1 MNIRKNM
8 VGVAVLAAGQSGLV
22 LADSEESFEAPTIVA
37 DLPASG
43 SGFAHG
49 GSVAAAADIV
59 VVGRPFDGG
68 SDSDGGAVDVF
79 RRVATDATLDGVP
92 WEWVFWCRLQP
103 DVPMAGSRFGNS
115 VAVDGMRVVVGG
127 WSDDRVDV
135 NAGAAWVFD
144 IPETAQDVVVSTAML
159 VPSEQIA
166 GDYFG
171 WDVDIDGDVIA
182 VGSWGVD
189 VTEEGD
195 HAGAVWVFEKEGA
208 DFVVSQ
214 QLTADDAMAGD
225 RFGSAIS
232 IEGDTLLVGAPYR
245 SDESGSVY
253 SFRKGQAGWI
263 QVQRVDSPEGHA
275 NEHFGSAL
283 KRVVGTGEGLGGLA
297 VGAPGDGELG
307 PLAGAAWAFPAL
319 GGGLFDTG
327 ESIKILIDGGGP
339 WDRAGSSITG
349 FESHHQD
356 EDGDEGI
363 ILLGVPGW
371 RNPSNGAVEGAVF
384 VGVIDEGQ
392 LEGEGSFR
400 LGLISADGGSLG
412 TDVAVVQSSVPEWG
426 FETLTL
432 MVGAPGRLGGLGAAT
447 LVDMPRADRD
457 GDCNGDGRFDPME
470 VLFDPAAH
478 DCDGDGQHDACQL
491 YHDDQWIDCDMDGQI
506 DSCQIADDPSLD
518 CDSNGRLDT
527 CQMLDDPSHDCDIDG
542 MLDSCQVASD
552 PGLYDCDAD
561 GVLDGCQV
569 ANDPAQYD
577 CDTNGVLDSCEIAA
591 DPAVVDC
598 NGDGSLDSC
607 QIVDDPSFYD
617 CDSNGQLDTCD
628 IEADPS
634 FDCNG
639 DGSLDSCQI
648 VDDPSFYDCDSNG
661 QLDSCEMAVDPTGL
675 DCDSDG
681 HLDSC
686 EIASDPAIDCNA
698 DGILDSC
705 QVASDPGLYDCDADG
720 VLDGCQIAND
730 PAQYDCDTN
739 GVLDSCE
746 IAADPAVADCN
757 GDGMLDICTIAVN
770 PAADCDGNGTLD
782 ECESPSFALPA
793 YWMTE
798 RFVNGIDLG
807 GGGGRFMPTGNALP
821 PFWQFCTVNA
831 GDVWIDPSSHTRI
844 FMTDDD
850 SVQHTLPFPFTYA
863 GQTWN
868 DVYVGSNGYLTFGS
882 PDTTYIES
890 LTSHFDRPR
899 ISGLF
904 DDLDPSQGGQVLVGV
919 GPGGSFVVT
928 WWQVPEYAMPG
939 TSNIVQIIL
948 HPNDVIE
955 ASYPALTATSAIAG
969 LSEGGGV
976 PPEFNSTDLS
986 DAFDCVAHATIG
998 GDCNENGVP
1007 DSCES
1012 SPIGDPLWGVEH
1024 FAGDFDLGYT
1034 LVRWTPTGSSVPPRW
1049 QVCSESIS
1057 VLPEITTSHSYVQL
1071 YDDDSILYPIGF
1083 PFPYADTTWNDLY
1096 IGSNGYVT
1104 FGTGDVSLDPSL
1116 YAHFALPRISGFMAD
1131 LNPDTGGG
1139 VFAGTSLNGA
1149 FVVTWQDVMLF
1160 NGTQDV
1166 DMQMLLHPSGIVEIA
1181 WLSSVSAE
1189 VVVGL
1194 SDLTAIPYGFAQT
1207 DLSATG
1213 STCELLQPGD
1223 DCNGNGTL
1231 DGIEIALGCAL
1242 DSDMD
1247 GIPDEC
1253 QGGFLGGFV
1262 GTCTRDVTGD
1272 GAVDVHDLLRLLQV
1286 WGTVK
1291 LGGIDARCDLA
1302 PPKGDLLVNAQD
1314 LIELLQAMQDG
1325 CEQ

>member
-22 LADSEESFEAPTIVA
+22 LADSEESFAAPTIVA
-37 DLPASG
+37 DMPASG
-43 SGFAHG
+43 TGFAHG

-79 RRVATDATLDGVP
+79 RRVATDATLEGVP

-171 WDVDIDGDVIA
+171 WDVDIDGDVIV

-232 IEGDTLLVGAPYR
+232 IEGDEIFVGAPYR

-253 SFRKGQAGWI
+253 SFHKGQTGWN
-263 QVQRVDSPEGHA
+263 QVQRIDSPEGHA
-275 NEHFGSAL
+275 NEHFGSAF

-319 GGGLFDTG
+319 VGGLFDTE
-327 ESIKILIDGGGP
+327 ESIKILVDGGGP

-356 EDGDEGI
+356 EGGDEGI

-371 RNPSNGAVEGAVF
+371 RNPLNGAVEGAV
-384 VGVIDEGQ
+384 VVAVIDEGQ
-392 LEGEGSFR
+392 TGDEGSFR
-400 LGLISADGGSLG
+400 LVLSSEDGGSLG

-426 FETLTL
+426 FETITL
-432 MVGAPGRLGGLGAAT
+432 VVGAPGRLGGLGAAT
-447 LVDMPRADRD
+447 LVDIPRAVRD
-457 GDCNGDGRFDPME
+457 GDCNGDGYFDPME
-470 VLFDPAAH
+470 VLFDPATH

-527 CQMLDDPSHDCDIDG
+527 CQMLDDPSHDCDFDG

-561 GVLDGCQV
+561 GVLDGCTIAQ
-569 ANDPAQYD
+569 DPAAD
-577 CDTNGVLDSCEIAA
+577 CDG
-591 DPAVVDC
+591 
-598 NGDGSLDSC
+598 
-607 QIVDDPSFYD
+607 
-617 CDSNGQLDTCD
+617 NGQLDMCD

-639 DGSLDSCQI
+639 DGSLDSCLI

-661 QLDSCEMAVDPTGL
+661 QLDSCEMEADPTGL

-686 EIASDPAIDCNA
+686 EIASDPAVDCDA
-698 DGILDSC
+698 DGMLDSC
-705 QVASDPGLYDCDADG
+705 QVASDPGLYDCDEDA
-720 VLDGCQIAND
+720 VLDSCQIAND
-730 PAQYDCDTN
+730 PALYDCDSN

-746 IAADPAVADCN
+746 IAADPAVVDCN

-770 PAADCDGNGTLD
+770 PAADCDGNGILD
-782 ECESPSFALPA
+782 ECESTSFAPPA

-798 RFVNGIDLG
+798 RFVNGIDLD
-807 GGGGRFMPTGNALP
+807 GGGGRLVPTGNSTP
-821 PFWQFCTVNA
+821 PFWQLCTVNA
-831 GDVWIDPSSHTRI
+831 GDVWIVPSSHTSI
-844 FMTDDD
+844 YMIDDD

-868 DVYVGSNGYLTFGS
+868 DVYIGSNGYLTFGS

-890 LTSHFDRPR
+890 LASHFDRPR

-904 DDLDPSQGGQVLVGV
+904 DDLDPSQGGEVLVGV

-928 WWQVPEYAMPG
+928 WWQVPEYDMPG
-939 TSNIVQIIL
+939 TSNTVQIIL

-955 ASYPALTATSAIAG
+955 VSYPFLTATSAIAG

-976 PPEFNSTDLS
+976 PPEFRSTDLS

-1012 SPIGDPLWGVEH
+1012 PPIGDPFWGVEH

-1034 LVRWTPTGSSVPPRW
+1034 LVRWTPTGSSVPPHW

-1057 VLPEITTSHSYVQL
+1057 ALPESTTSHSYVPL
-1071 YDDDSILYPIGF
+1071 YDDDSVMFPIIGF
-1083 PFPYADTTWNDLY
+1083 SFPYADGVWDDLY

-1104 FGTGDVSLDPSL
+1104 FGTADVSADPFL

-1131 LNPDTGGG
+1131 LNPEAGGG
-1139 VFAGTSLNGA
+1139 VFAGTSQTGA

-1166 DMQMLLHPSGIVEIA
+1166 DMQMLLYPDGTIEIA
-1181 WLSSVSAE
+1181 WLSGVSAE

-1194 SDLTAIPYGFAQT
+1194 SDSTAMPSGFAQT

-1213 STCELLQPGD
+1213 STCELLQPWD

-1262 GTCTRDVTGD
+1262 GICTRDVTGD
-1272 GAVDVHDLLRLLQV
+1272 GAVDVRDLLRLLQV

-1291 LGGIDARCDLA
+1291 LGGNDARCDLA